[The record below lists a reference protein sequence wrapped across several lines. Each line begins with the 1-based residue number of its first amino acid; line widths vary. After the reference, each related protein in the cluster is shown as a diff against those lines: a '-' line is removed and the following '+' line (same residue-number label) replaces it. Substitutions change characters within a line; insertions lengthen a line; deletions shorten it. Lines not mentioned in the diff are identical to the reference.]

1 MMFLISHF
9 IELEYLLKKGGNK
22 NLKIRGE
29 MCQC

>member
-9 IELEYLLKKGGNK
+9 IELKYLLKREETK